1 MQVDCIVSISFWPRK
16 AKKKSTNARNQE
28 HPNWIGGA
36 AMETLHVLK
45 VGKDVTVEKV
55 ISEWFLRSAH
65 GK

>member
-1 MQVDCIVSISFWPRK
+1 
-16 AKKKSTNARNQE
+16 
-28 HPNWIGGA
+28 
-36 AMETLHVLK
+36 METLHVLK